1 MQEVE
6 LGGLRFRVE
15 FRSTPEDRGPAIRVF
30 GDVDGQPKQI
40 LRFDC
45 FEDDPHYHYDPTG
58 TNTMFHLDP
67 LTMGSPLEFSLNQ
80 IGQRVIEMI
89 AKAGF
94 QVLSSTIDGSLI
106 RAGIDQIRDAV
117 SREESSQNASV

>member
-6 LGGLRFRVE
+6 LGGLQFRVE
-15 FRSTPEDRGPAIRVF
+15 CRATPDDRGPAIRVF
-30 GDVDGQPKQI
+30 GIVGGEPVQV

-67 LTMGSPLEFSLNQ
+67 LTMGSPLEFSLAQ
-80 IGQRVIEMI
+80 ISERASDMI

-94 QVLSSTIDGSLI
+94 PALGSAIDTAAI
-106 RAGIDQIRDAV
+106 RAGIDQIREAV
-117 SREESSQNASV
+117 ASEASPHAAST